1 MALGFQI
8 RLPRRTAEHLIGP
21 VESPDLDPLLAQ
33 TVEVGIEFGQQRGS
47 TRRTAVVGLFP
58 FVAQADGVTDLALH
72 DPGLGPGRFQLLDP
86 ALNVLER

>member
-1 MALGFQI
+1 
-8 RLPRRTAEHLIGP
+8 
-21 VESPDLDPLLAQ
+21 
-33 TVEVGIEFGQQRGS
+33 
-47 TRRTAVVGLFP
+47 VGLFP